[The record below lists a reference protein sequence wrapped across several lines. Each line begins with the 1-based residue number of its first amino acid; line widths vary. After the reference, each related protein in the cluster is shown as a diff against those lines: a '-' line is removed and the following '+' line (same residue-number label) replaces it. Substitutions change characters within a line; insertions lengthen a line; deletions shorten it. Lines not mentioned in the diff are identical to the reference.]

1 MPHGEGRQFQNVVQ
15 TKLGSQG
22 VSTSMF
28 VERKFV
34 HLALF
39 LVPACILLGGLFYIP
54 ATVVREVVDENG
66 VQIMNEF
73 NEPLLEVDSWAT
85 WKLNWFPNIMM
96 IVAGGLFIFVVAS
109 VLLSWVAGW
118 RQRKNQEAQQ

>member
-1 MPHGEGRQFQNVVQ
+1 MCLDVVQ
-15 TKLGSQG
+15 TKLGSEG
-22 VSTSMF
+22 VFTSML

-39 LVPACILLGGLFYIP
+39 LIPTCILLGGLFAIP
-54 ATVVREVVDENG
+54 ATVGREVVDENG
-66 VQIMNEF
+66 VKVMNEF
-73 NEPLLEVDSWAT
+73 DEPLLEVDSWAT

-109 VLLSWVAGW
+109 ELLRWIAGR
-118 RQRKNQEAQQ
+118 RQRRNQEAQQDIVLNP